1 MLGTIDIIHICQN
14 ICIQLWR
21 VWIEYTRVTKNKT
34 PVIVVGWICWNLCA
48 FWQIWTDPRS
58 TVGGAKLISRTGPGQ
73 VVQGTC
79 PSTLCSYYK
88 LLANYN
94 YVSSFLQFLEVFTL
108 YRIVPCWYKSH
119 KRWGM
124 SDRPGKIIV
133 GPGSEKDKSLIELV
147 VPECVAVSRSPY

>member
-21 VWIEYTRVTKNKT
+21 VWIEYTRVTKKQNTCFCRWLNMLKFMCFLT
-34 PVIVVGWICWNLCA
+34 DLK
-48 FWQIWTDPRS
+48 DPRS
-58 TVGGAKLISRTGPGQ
+58 TFGGAKLISRTGPGQ
-73 VVQGTC
+73 VVQDTC

-133 GPGSEKDKSLIELV
+133 GPGSEKDKSLIGLV

>member
-1 MLGTIDIIHICQN
+1 MLGTIDIICQN
-14 ICIQLWR
+14 ICITVKSYNR
-21 VWIEYTRVTKNKT
+21 IHNSHKKNKT
-34 PVIVVGWICWNLCA
+34 PVIVVGWISWILCA

-58 TVGGAKLISRTGPGQ
+58 TVGGAKLIPRTGPGQ

-94 YVSSFLQFLEVFTL
+94 CVSSFLQFLEVFTL

-119 KRWGM
+119 KSWGM

-133 GPGSEKDKSLIELV
+133 GPGSEKDKSLIGLV